1 MKMSVEELERALKNE
16 KKTKYELFLDENKDA
31 ILAMIEK
38 GYSDSEIARAINVYL
53 AKLRGIKR
61 KAKKE
66 GKEIEENLK
75 NVPAFIPKK
84 VINKYLKEL
93 RKEVNKGDVLKDRKV
108 VDFDDV

>member
-1 MKMSVEELERALKNE
+1 MKLKSPSTT
-16 KKTKYELFLDENKDA
+16 KKL
-31 ILAMIEK
+31 
-38 GYSDSEIARAINVYL
+38 GEITNS
-53 AKLRGIKR
+53 
-61 KAKKE
+61 KE